1 MTEDEVAREAAMVE
15 PPKPVGGMI
24 SEVSA
29 DLKARGSDAGIDD
42 EFAHDIEEGI
52 QAQSQPWNPPS

>member
-1 MTEDEVAREAAMVE
+1 MVE

-24 SEVSA
+24 SEVIA

-52 QAQSQPWNPPS
+52 QAQSHPWNPPS